1 MIAQNLIYSK
11 FSFKM
16 SSDPQNTKLNHL
28 KEKQSKSIT
37 YLNKS
42 SAIFFGL
49 NFIVLLGTLFFSVY
63 LLALSVI
70 FVAAYFVFYSKYG
83 QKKFSQFKIYQQV
96 KPYLKASK
104 SLNHATTLIGKFII
118 GMPLKQNENEITT
131 FNEIKD
137 HFGKKW
143 PFMVKVKDTRNV
155 KLTVEGNPC
164 TCISS
169 YNYLDLGRNEEIQKA
184 AVDAANSY
192 SSGNHGPRML
202 CGNLQILEDLE
213 AKISKF
219 LNKEAALVF
228 SSGFLACMS
237 TISGIARKGDLLLMD
252 KLNHASLKTGAKT
265 CSASVVYFKHNDF
278 EDAERIIKKHK
289 FNRLILVI
297 EGIYSMDGDIGNLPV
312 ARKLCDKYKG
322 LLVIDEAH
330 SLGTLGKTGRGTA
343 EHFNFVAEADIIC
356 GTFTKSVS
364 SVGGFLACSR
374 EIREYYTFYAP
385 GAVFSAPLSAY
396 HAGAAIKSF
405 ELIEENPQLVQ
416 KLQKNSDYLRKKFR
430 DNGFNI
436 GDTVTCVIPVIFRDI
451 NQVIEMHSYLL
462 SRGFFTAAVMAP
474 ACPLETPRFR
484 ICSCASDSIELMDQI
499 IQLFLD
505 AQIKFPESERVKMLI
520 DTIKK

>member
-1 MIAQNLIYSK
+1 MEQKNSCSQKSK
-11 FSFKM
+11 ESI
-16 SSDPQNTKLNHL
+16 L
-28 KEKQSKSIT
+28 SKSS
-37 YLNKS
+37 L
-42 SAIFFGL
+42 A
-49 NFIVLLGTLFFSVY
+49 FIGINLSILVACAFFSIYYVIGASALAVGGY
-63 LLALSVI
+63 LLFTSE
-70 FVAAYFVFYSKYG
+70 YG
-83 QKKFSQFKIYQQV
+83 QKKISQFKIYQQV

-118 GMPLKQNENEITT
+118 GMPLKENETEITT

-137 HFGKKW
+137 NFGQKW
-143 PFMVKVKDTRNV
+143 PFMVKIKDTRNE
-155 KLTVEGNPC
+155 KITVEGVPC

-184 AVDAANSY
+184 SIEAANAY

-213 AKISKF
+213 AKIAKF

-265 CSASVVYFKHNDF
+265 CNANVQYFKHNDF

-289 FNRLILVI
+289 FNRLIMVI

-330 SLGTLGKTGRGTA
+330 SLGTVGKTGRGTA

-356 GTFTKSVS
+356 GTFTKSIS

-396 HAGAAIKSF
+396 HAGAAMKSF
-405 ELIEENPQLVQ
+405 EIIENHPEKVE
-416 KLQKNSDYLRKKFR
+416 KLQKNSEYLRTKFR
-430 DNGFNI
+430 ENGFNI
-436 GDTVTCVIPVIFRDI
+436 GETVTCVIPVIFRDI
-451 NQVIEMHSYLL
+451 NQVIEMHNYMLKK
-462 SRGFFTAAVMAP
+462 GFFTAAVMAP
-474 ACPLETPRFR
+474 ACPLDSPRFR
-484 ICSCASDSIELMDQI
+484 ICSTASDSKELMDKI
-499 IQLFLD
+499 IELFID
-505 AQIKFPESERVKMLI
+505 AREKNPESPRIKMLI

>member
-1 MIAQNLIYSK
+1 MVTED
-11 FSFKM
+11 
-16 SSDPQNTKLNHL
+16 SSSEKNNTNHSL
-28 KEKQSKSIT
+28 V
-37 YLNKS
+37 NKS
-42 SAIFFGL
+42 STVFLGVNL
-49 NFIVLLGTLFFSVY
+49 LVLVACLYFSVY
-63 LLALSVI
+63 YILAVSVMI
-70 FVAAYFVFYSKYG
+70 ASGYLVFNSNYG

-118 GMPLKQNENEITT
+118 GMPLKANENEITT

-143 PFMVKVKDTRNV
+143 PFMVKIKDTRNE
-155 KLTVEGNPC
+155 KITVEGKPC

-184 AVDAANSY
+184 SIEAANAY

-265 CSASVVYFKHNDF
+265 CSANVQYFKHNDF
-278 EDAERIIKKHK
+278 ADAERIIKKHK

-297 EGIYSMDGDIGNLPV
+297 EGIYSMDGDVGNLPV

-343 EHFNFVAEADIIC
+343 EHFNFAAEADIIC
-356 GTFTKSVS
+356 GTFTKSIS

-405 ELIEENPQLVQ
+405 EIIEAQPEKVE
-416 KLQKNSDYLRKKFR
+416 KLQKNSEYLRNKFR
-430 DNGFNI
+430 ENGFNI
-436 GDTVTCVIPVIFRDI
+436 GDTVSCVIPVIFRDI
-451 NQVIEMHSYLL
+451 NQVIQMHSYML
-462 SRGFFTAAVMAP
+462 SKGFFTAAVMAP
-474 ACPLETPRFR
+474 ACPLDSPRFR
-484 ICSCASDSIELMDQI
+484 ICSSASDSKELMDSI
-499 IQLFLD
+499 IELFID
-505 AQIKFPESERVKMLI
+505 AREKNPESDRIKLLI
-520 DTIKK
+520 DTIK